1 MYTAYNLTDPYYRG
15 VTTPYQEW
23 SVVPTRNFTPRL
35 SSLSTY
41 LSRAIGDKR
50 ILNSKYASVHR
61 VQTFE
66 YLWKTHRGYSSIPL
80 IGDGDSLR
88 PLVSRRSIP
97 ITRIQS
103 RGRESCF
110 AFLLSAF
117 FPFFFFFPLSR
128 TMLFHLHSV
137 FTSRA
142 FHASRLFLFAQLSF
156 FSCPFPS
163 CLLVFYVFY
172 SLVPFFFSL
181 RCLLDP
187 SSVFSAFIC

>member
-15 VTTPYQEW
+15 VTTPYQER

-117 FPFFFFFPLSR
+117 FPFFFFFLYPEQCFSIYIR
-128 TMLFHLHSV
+128 CLH
-137 FTSRA
+137 RA
-142 FHASRLFLFAQLSF
+142 RSTHRDCFCLPNWVSFLA
-156 FSCPFPS
+156 PFP
-163 CLLVFYVFY
+163 LVY
-172 SLVPFFFSL
+172 SFSTY
-181 RCLLDP
+181 
-187 SSVFSAFIC
+187 FIV